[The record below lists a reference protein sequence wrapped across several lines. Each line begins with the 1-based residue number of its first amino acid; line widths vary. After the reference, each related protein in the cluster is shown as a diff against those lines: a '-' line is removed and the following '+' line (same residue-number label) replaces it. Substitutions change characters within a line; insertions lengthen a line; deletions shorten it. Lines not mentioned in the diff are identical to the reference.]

1 MGYAAWVRLCV
12 QCGASVEDPARFCS
26 ACGAPSDE
34 AEGHGSSDP
43 LVGRVVGGSYLL
55 QEVVGVG
62 GMGRVYKAEQS
73 TLGRT
78 VAVKVIHPHLL
89 GDEQTVA
96 RFYQEA
102 RASSRLNHPN
112 SVSII
117 DFGRTDDG
125 ILYLAMEFLSGK
137 DLALVMHEEGPLA
150 VERVCNILINTLDA
164 LGEAHEL
171 GIVHRDLK
179 PENIILRPLRS
190 GEDLVKVVDFG
201 LATIVG
207 KESSITKPGLVCGT
221 PDYMSPEQGR
231 GDGVDG
237 RGDIYA
243 LGVVLFELLVGHL
256 PYIDDTPTRVVLRH
270 LNDPI
275 PDPRHSSP
283 HRQIPDRLA
292 EVTMKALAKDAR
304 ERFQVARE
312 MQTALRQALEDLRVR
327 RTSVMPCPTCG
338 APVLGA
344 QNFCGECGARLTAAE
359 PALGS
364 NRSLRPS
371 FYPPLGSQR
380 EFVGRDD
387 ELRQIR
393 ESRHTAAQGAHWV
406 HVFGESGV
414 GKTRFLTEIAEVA
427 AAEGDLVVGAGAH
440 STGAPVPYAAIRTIL
455 AELLEVDDSELAR
468 MANRGDELGSTLAG
482 AGVDEVMNPAGLFGG
497 DGRSRTGAVAEALAC
512 AVRRARGR
520 ASSGRVMLIVDDL
533 SYCDG
538 LTQRTIIE
546 LARVLGSEPVLLVTA
561 GDHDRGVLANEIL
574 QLKGLNSVQAEQFL
588 AGSYHLRLVSGL
600 GELTESMG
608 GNILPLHL
616 EQLEALGTAPDD
628 GAPPRLADA
637 IAQRIERLEVDAQR
651 LLQSAAV
658 LGRTCDLDTLRAVS
672 GNDGLAGLDELAGN
686 SLVQLDGSKI
696 SITHPFIAE
705 LVAATIPAEAR
716 RALHRRAFEVMS
728 EMRAPQEVRAAHA
741 YRGVEPVT
749 SLVVLEKA
757 GDAAVSRG
765 DHWGAV
771 LEYQRAL
778 ELARRETLESGDTVY
793 DKAIATFSRKLGESL
808 ARAGDP
814 SGADGVLR
822 EALDLTAPK
831 SAERAKMLLSL
842 GRIASRRDR
851 PRDAMRH
858 FGQALEL
865 VAGVEPTVESHL
877 QVAIGRIRRIDGDP
891 RHAANAYRRALE
903 LFAEIGAPVETIAR
917 TRLELADALTAAGDH
932 DGAAGELRTVEGE
945 GRAHGGKGIVARAVG
960 MLGSIDELAGRARD
974 AQVRYEEAASLA
986 AESGDAPGY
995 RRWLSASKTL
1005 RASL

>member
-1 MGYAAWVRLCV
+1 LCH
-12 QCGASVEDPARFCS
+12 QCGASVEDAARFCP
-26 ACGAPSDE
+26 ACGASSDE
-34 AEGHGSSDP
+34 QAGGGAADP
-43 LVGRVVGGSYLL
+43 LIGRVVGGTYLL

-89 GDEQTVA
+89 SDEQTVA

-150 VERVCNILINTLDA
+150 VERVCNILVNTLDA

-190 GEDLVKVVDFG
+190 GQDLVKVVDFG

-237 RGDIYA
+237 RGDLYA

-270 LNDPI
+270 MNDPV
-275 PDPRHSSP
+275 PDPRASSP
-283 HRQIPDRLA
+283 NRNIPDRLA
-292 EVTMKALAKDAR
+292 EVTMKALAKDANDR
-304 ERFQVARE
+304 YQVARD
-312 MQTALRQALEDLRVR
+312 MQAALRGAVEDLRAPQESA
-327 RTSVMPCPTCG
+327 TPCPNCG
-338 APVLGA
+338 APASLA
-344 QNFCGECGARLTAAE
+344 QNFCGECGGRLAGPE

-380 EFVGRDD
+380 EFIGR
-387 ELRQIR
+387 EEEISLIR
-393 ESRHTAAQGAHWV
+393 EHRHAAAQGVHWV
-406 HVFGESGV
+406 HVFGEPGV
-414 GKTRFLTEIAEVA
+414 GKTRFLTEIAEIA
-427 AAEGDLVVGAGAH
+427 AAEGDLVIGAGAH
-440 STGAPVPYAAIRTIL
+440 STGAPVPYSAIRTIL

-468 MANRGDELGSTLAG
+468 MADRGEELGSVLAG
-482 AGVDEVMNPAGLFGG
+482 AGVDEVMNPAGLLGG
-497 DGRSRTGAVAEALAC
+497 EGRSRTGAVAEALAC

-520 ASSGRVMLIVDDL
+520 ASSGRVMLLVDDL
-533 SYCDG
+533 SDCDG
-538 LTQRTIIE
+538 LTQRTVVE
-546 LARVLGSEPVLLVTA
+546 LARVLGNEPVLLVTA
-561 GDHDRGVLANEIL
+561 GDHDRGVLAKETIRL
-574 QLKGLNSVQAEQFL
+574 DGLDPEEAERFL
-588 AGSYHLRLVSGL
+588 AGSFHLRLVSGL
-600 GELTESMG
+600 QKLTESVG
-608 GNILPLHL
+608 GTILPLHL
-616 EQLEALGTAPDD
+616 EQLEALGVAPDD
-628 GAPPRLADA
+628 GPPPRMADA
-637 IAQRIERLEVDAQR
+637 ILQRVERVEVDGQR

-658 LGRTCDLDTLRAVS
+658 LGRTCDLDALRAVS
-672 GNDGLAGLDELAGN
+672 GNHELVGLDELAGD
-686 SLVQLDGSKI
+686 SLVQLDGSKV
-696 SITHPFIAE
+696 SIVHPFIAD
-705 LVAATIPAEAR
+705 LMAASIPAEAR
-716 RALHRRAFEVMS
+716 RGLHRRAYEVLS
-728 EMRAPQEVRAAHA
+728 DLRAPQEVRAVHA
-741 YRGVEPVT
+741 FHGVEPVT

-757 GDAAVSRG
+757 GDASMARG
-765 DHWGAV
+765 DHLGAV
-771 LEYQRAL
+771 LEYRRAL
-778 ELARRETLESGDTVY
+778 EIARRETLESGDTVY
-793 DKAIATFSRKLGESL
+793 DRAIATFSRKLGEAL
-808 ARAGDP
+808 ARSGDAA
-814 SGADGVLR
+814 GADGVLR
-822 EALDLTAPK
+822 EALDLTMPR
-831 SAERAKMLLSL
+831 SADRARMLLSL

-865 VAGVEPTVESHL
+865 VAGVEPSVESDL
-877 QVAIGRIRRIDGDP
+877 QVAIGRIRRIEGNP
-891 RHAANAYRRALE
+891 HHAANAYRRALE
-903 LFAEIGAPVETIAR
+903 LFSEIGASANTLGR
-917 TRLELADALTAAGDH
+917 TRLELADALTAAGDRE
-932 DGAAGELRTVEGE
+932 GATHELGSVERDS
-945 GRAHGGKGIVARAVG
+945 RANGAMSLVARAVG

-986 AESGDAPGY
+986 AQAGDAPGY

-1005 RASL
+1005 RASI

>member
-1 MGYAAWVRLCV
+1 MCHH
-12 QCGASVEDPARFCS
+12 CGASVEAAARFCS
-26 ACGAPSDE
+26 ACGASSDE
-34 AEGHGSSDP
+34 QEGGGASDP

-137 DLALVMHEEGPLA
+137 DLALIMHEEGPLA
-150 VERVCNILINTLDA
+150 IDRVCNILVNTLDA

-190 GEDLVKVVDFG
+190 GDDLVKVVDFG

-231 GDGVDG
+231 GDTVDG
-237 RGDIYA
+237 RGDLYA

-270 LNDPI
+270 LNDPV
-275 PDPRHSSP
+275 PDPRTESP
-283 HRQIPDRLA
+283 NRNIPDRLA
-292 EVTMKALAKDAR
+292 EVTMKALAKSANSRYQIAR
-304 ERFQVARE
+304 D
-312 MQTALRQALEDLRVR
+312 MQAALRGAVEDLRVPR
-327 RTSVMPCPTCG
+327 ESVTNCPNCG
-338 APVLGA
+338 APGSLA
-344 QNFCGECGARLTAAE
+344 QNFCGECGGRLAGPE
-359 PALGS
+359 PSLGS

-380 EFVGRDD
+380 AFVGREE
-387 ELRQIR
+387 ELGLIR
-393 ESRHTAAQGAHWV
+393 EYRHAAAQGAHWV
-406 HVFGESGV
+406 HVFGEPGV
-414 GKTRFLTEIAEVA
+414 GKTRFLTEIAEIA
-427 AAEGDLVVGAGAH
+427 AAEGDLVIGAGAH
-440 STGAPVPYAAIRTIL
+440 STGAPVPYSAIRTIL

-468 MANRGDELGSTLAG
+468 MADRGDNLGSALAG
-482 AGVDEVMNPAGLFGG
+482 AGVDEVMNPAGLLGG
-497 DGRSRTGAVAEALAC
+497 DGRSRTGAVAEALAW
-512 AVRRARGR
+512 AVRRARAR

-538 LTQRTIIE
+538 LTQRTVIE
-546 LARVLGSEPVLLVTA
+546 LARVLGNEPVLLVTA
-561 GDHDRGVLANEIL
+561 GDDDRGVLANEVMHL
-574 QLKGLNSVQAEQFL
+574 DGLDSEAAERFL
-588 AGSYHLRLVSGL
+588 AGSFHLRLVSGL
-600 GELTESMG
+600 NKLTESVG
-608 GNILPLHL
+608 GTVLPLHL
-616 EQLEALGTAPDD
+616 EQLEALGVSPDD
-628 GAPPRLADA
+628 GPPPRMADA
-637 IAQRIERLEVDAQR
+637 ILQRVERVEVQAQR
-651 LLQSAAV
+651 LLQSVAV
-658 LGRTCDLDTLRAVS
+658 LGRTCELDTLRAVS
-672 GNDGLAGLDELAGN
+672 GNDELTGLDELAGN
-686 SLVQLDGSKI
+686 SLVQLDGSKV
-696 SITHPFIAE
+696 SIVHPFIAD
-705 LVAATIPAEAR
+705 LMAASIPAEAR
-716 RALHRRAFEVMS
+716 RGLHRRAFEVLS
-728 EMRAPQEVRAAHA
+728 EIRAPQEVRAVHA
-741 YRGVEPVT
+741 FHGVEPVT

-757 GDAAVSRG
+757 GDASMARG
-765 DHWGAV
+765 DHLGAV
-771 LEYQRAL
+771 LEYRRAL

-793 DKAIATFSRKLGESL
+793 DRAIATFSRKLGEAL
-808 ARAGDP
+808 ARSGDA

-822 EALDLTAPK
+822 EAIDLTVPR
-831 SAERAKMLLSL
+831 SADRAKMLLSL
-842 GRIASRRDR
+842 GRIAARRDR

-865 VAGVEPTVESHL
+865 VAGVEPSIESHL
-877 QVAIGRIRRIDGDP
+877 QVAIGRIRRIEGNPD
-891 RHAANAYRRALE
+891 HAANAYRRALE
-903 LFAEIGAPVETIAR
+903 LFAEIDASAGTLAR

-932 DGAAGELRTVEGE
+932 EGAAHELGSVERD
-945 GRAHGGKGIVARAVG
+945 GRANGATSLVARAVG

-986 AESGDAPGY
+986 AQAGDAPGY

-1005 RASL
+1005 RASI

>member
-1 MGYAAWVRLCV
+1 MCH
-12 QCGASVEDPARFCS
+12 QCGASVEDAARFCS
-26 ACGAPSDE
+26 ACGASSDE
-34 AEGHGSSDP
+34 PGGAGAADP
-43 LVGRVVGGSYLL
+43 LIGRVVGGTYLL

-89 GDEQTVA
+89 SDEQTVA

-137 DLALVMHEEGPLA
+137 DLALVMHEEGPLGI
-150 VERVCNILINTLDA
+150 ERVCNILVNTLDA

-190 GEDLVKVVDFG
+190 GDDLVKVVDFG

-237 RGDIYA
+237 RGDLYA

-270 LNDPI
+270 LNDPV
-275 PDPRHSSP
+275 PDPRVASP
-283 HRQIPDRLA
+283 NRDIPDRLA
-292 EVTMKALAKDAR
+292 EVTMKALAKNANDR
-304 ERFQVARE
+304 YQVARD
-312 MQTALRQALEDLRVR
+312 MQAALRGAVADLRVHR
-327 RTSVMPCPTCG
+327 ESVTPCPNCG
-338 APVLGA
+338 APASLA
-344 QNFCGECGARLTAAE
+344 QNFCGECGGRLAGPE
-359 PALGS
+359 PSLGS

-371 FYPPLGSQR
+371 FYPALGSQR
-380 EFVGRDD
+380 SFVGREQ
-387 ELRQIR
+387 ELTLIR
-393 ESRHTAAQGAHWV
+393 EHRHTAAQGVHWV
-406 HVFGESGV
+406 HVFGEPGV
-414 GKTRFLTEIAEVA
+414 GKTRFLTEIAEIA
-427 AAEGDLVVGAGAH
+427 AAEGDLVIGAGAH
-440 STGAPVPYAAIRTIL
+440 STGAPVPYSAIRRIL

-468 MANRGDELGSTLAG
+468 MADRGEELGSELAD
-482 AGVDEVMNPAGLFGG
+482 AGVDEVMNPAGLLGG
-497 DGRSRTGAVAEALAC
+497 EGRSRTGAVAEALAC

-533 SYCDG
+533 SDCDG
-538 LTQRTIIE
+538 LTQRTVIE
-546 LARVLGSEPVLLVTA
+546 LARVLGNEPVLLVTA
-561 GDHDRGVLANEIL
+561 GDHDRGVLASEAIRL
-574 QLKGLNSVQAEQFL
+574 DGLDSEEAERFL
-588 AGSYHLRLVSGL
+588 AGSFHLRLVSGL
-600 GELTESMG
+600 HKLTEFVG
-608 GNILPLHL
+608 GRILPLHL
-616 EQLEALGTAPDD
+616 EQLEALGVSPDD
-628 GAPPRLADA
+628 GPPPRMADA
-637 IAQRIERLEVDAQR
+637 ILQRVERVEVDAQR

-658 LGRTCDLDTLRAVS
+658 LGRTCDLDVLRAVS
-672 GNDGLAGLDELAGN
+672 GNTELVGLDELAGN
-686 SLVQLDGSKI
+686 SLVQLDGSKV
-696 SITHPFIAE
+696 SIVHPFIAD
-705 LVAATIPAEAR
+705 LMAASIPAEAR
-716 RALHRRAFEVMS
+716 RGLHRRAYEVLS
-728 EMRAPQEVRAAHA
+728 ELRAPQEVRAVHA
-741 YRGVEPVT
+741 FHGVEPVT

-757 GDAAVSRG
+757 GDASMARG
-765 DHWGAV
+765 DHLGAV
-771 LEYQRAL
+771 LEYRRAL

-793 DKAIATFSRKLGESL
+793 DRAIATFSRKLGEAL
-808 ARAGDP
+808 ARSGDAA
-814 SGADGVLR
+814 GADGVLR
-822 EALDLTAPK
+822 EALDLTMPR
-831 SAERAKMLLSL
+831 SADRARMLLSL
-842 GRIASRRDR
+842 GRIAARRDR

-865 VAGVEPTVESHL
+865 VAGVEPSVESHL
-877 QVAIGRIRRIDGDP
+877 QVAIGRIRRIEGNPD
-891 RHAANAYRRALE
+891 HAANAYRRALE
-903 LFAEIGAPVETIAR
+903 LFAEMDVPAHVLAR

-932 DGAAGELRTVEGE
+932 ESASHELGSVERD
-945 GRAHGGKGIVARAVG
+945 GRANGATSLVARAVG

-986 AESGDAPGY
+986 AQAGDAPGY

-1005 RASL
+1005 RASI

>member
-1 MGYAAWVRLCV
+1 MRLCH
-12 QCGASVEDPARFCS
+12 QCGASVEVDARFCS
-26 ACGAPSDE
+26 ACGASSDE
-34 AEGHGSSDP
+34 PEGGGASDP
-43 LVGRVVGGSYLL
+43 LVGRVVGGTYLL

-137 DLALVMHEEGPLA
+137 DLALVMHEEGPLE
-150 VERVCNILINTLDA
+150 VGRVCNILANTLDA

-190 GEDLVKVVDFG
+190 GDDLVKVVDFG
-201 LATIVG
+201 LATILG

-270 LNDPI
+270 LNDPV
-275 PDPRHSSP
+275 PDPRVANP
-283 HRQIPDRLA
+283 GRNIPDRLA
-292 EVTMKALAKDAR
+292 EVTMKALAKDANDR
-304 ERFQVARE
+304 YQLARD
-312 MQTALRQALEDLRVR
+312 MQSALRGALEDLRVS
-327 RTSVMPCPTCG
+327 RTSVTPCPNCG
-338 APVLGA
+338 AAVSLA
-344 QNFCGECGARLTAAE
+344 QNFCGECGARIAGPE

-380 EFVGRDD
+380 AFVGRED
-387 ELRQIR
+387 ELGLIR
-393 ESRHTAAQGAHWV
+393 EYRHAAAQGAHWV
-406 HVFGESGV
+406 HVFGEPGV

-427 AAEGDLVVGAGAH
+427 AAEGDLVIGAGAH
-440 STGAPVPYAAIRTIL
+440 PTGAPVPYSAIRTIL
-455 AELLEVDDSELAR
+455 AELLEVDGSELGR
-468 MANRGDELGSTLAG
+468 MAGRGDELGSALAV
-482 AGVDEVMNPAGLFGG
+482 AGVDEVMNPAGLLGG

-538 LTQRTIIE
+538 LTQRTVIE

-561 GDHDRGVLANEIL
+561 GDHNRGELANEAIHL
-574 QLKGLNSVQAEQFL
+574 DGLDSEEAERFL
-588 AGSYHLRLVSGL
+588 AGSFHLRLMSGL
-600 GELTESMG
+600 HKLTEAVG
-608 GNILPLHL
+608 GSVLPLHL
-616 EQLEALGTAPDD
+616 EQLEALGVSPDD
-628 GAPPRLADA
+628 GPPPRLADA
-637 IAQRIERLEVDAQR
+637 IAQRIERADVDAQR

-658 LGRTCDLDTLRAVS
+658 LGRTCDLDALRAVS
-672 GNDGLAGLDELAGN
+672 GDDELRGLDELSGS
-686 SLVQLDGSKI
+686 SLVVLDGSQV
-696 SITHPFIAE
+696 SIVHPFIAD
-705 LVAATIPAEAR
+705 LVEASIPAEAR
-716 RALHRRAFEVMS
+716 RQLHRRAYEVLS
-728 EMRAPQEVRAAHA
+728 DLRAPQEVRAAHA
-741 YRGVEPVT
+741 FRGVEPVT

-757 GDAAVSRG
+757 GDASMARG
-765 DHWGAV
+765 DHLGAV
-771 LEYQRAL
+771 LEYRRAL

-793 DKAIATFSRKLGESL
+793 DRAIATFSRKLGEAL
-808 ARAGDP
+808 ARSGDAA
-814 SGADGVLR
+814 GADGVLR
-822 EALDLTAPK
+822 EAIDLTAPN
-831 SAERAKMLLSL
+831 SADRAKMLLSL
-842 GRIASRRDR
+842 GRIAARRDR

-865 VAGVEPTVESHL
+865 VAGVEPSVESHL
-877 QVAIGRIRRIDGDP
+877 QVAIGRIRRIEGDP
-891 RHAANAYRRALE
+891 HHAANAYRRALE
-903 LFAEIGAPVETIAR
+903 LFAEIGATADTVTR
-917 TRLELADALTAAGDH
+917 TQLELADALTAAGDH
-932 DGAAGELRTVEGE
+932 EGAALQLGDIDRD
-945 GRAHGGKGIVARAVG
+945 GRANGATSMVARAVG

-986 AESGDAPGY
+986 AQAGDAPGY

-1005 RASL
+1005 RASI

>member
-1 MGYAAWVRLCV
+1 MRLCH
-12 QCGASVEDPARFCS
+12 QCGASVQDAARFCP

-34 AEGHGSSDP
+34 VGGHGASDP

-89 GDEQTVA
+89 SDEQTVA

-150 VERVCNILINTLDA
+150 TDRICQILVNTLDA

-207 KESSITKPGLVCGT
+207 KETSITKPGLVCGT

-237 RGDIYA
+237 RGDLYA

-275 PDPRHSSP
+275 PDPSKSAPNRDIS
-283 HRQIPDRLA
+283 DKLA
-292 EVTMKALAKDAR
+292 QVVMKALAKEAK
-304 ERFQVARE
+304 ERFQLARD
-312 MQTALRQALEDLRVR
+312 MQAALRDVLEEMRGQR
-327 RTSVMPCPTCG
+327 SSVLPCPSCG
-338 APVLGA
+338 AAVSA
-344 QNFCGECGARLTAAE
+344 SQNFCGECGARLTEAE

-380 EFVGRDD
+380 DFVGREE

-406 HVFGESGV
+406 HVYGEPGV
-414 GKTRFLTEIAEVA
+414 GKTRFLTEIAEIA

-440 STGAPVPYAAIRTIL
+440 STGAPVPYAAIQTIL
-455 AELLEVDDSELAR
+455 AELLEVDESELAR

-482 AGVDEVMNPAGLFGG
+482 AGIDEVMNPSGLFGG

-520 ASSGRVMLIVDDL
+520 ASSGRAMLIIDDL
-533 SYCDG
+533 SECDG
-538 LTQRTIIE
+538 LTQRTVIE
-546 LARVLGSEPVLLVTA
+546 LARVLGTEPVLLVTA
-561 GDHDRGVLANEIL
+561 GDDDRGVLANEIL
-574 QLKGLNSVQAEQFL
+574 HLNGLNGEQAERFL

-600 GELTESMG
+600 QQLTETIG
-608 GNILPLHL
+608 GNVLPLHL
-616 EQLEALGTAPDD
+616 EQLEALGVTPEE
-628 GAPPRLADA
+628 GPPPRLADA
-637 IAQRIERLEVDAQR
+637 IAQRIERLDVDAQR
-651 LLQSAAV
+651 LLQAAGI
-658 LGRTCDLDTLRAVS
+658 LGRTCSLDTLRAVS
-672 GNDGLAGLDELAGN
+672 DNHDLSGLDELAGN
-686 SLVQLDGSKI
+686 SLVRLNGNQI
-696 SITHPFIAE
+696 SVTHPFIAE
-705 LVAATIPAEAR
+705 LVGASVPAEAR
-716 RALHRRAFEVMS
+716 RTLHRRAFEVLS
-728 EMRAPQEVRAAHA
+728 ELRAPQEVRAAHA
-741 YRGVEPVT
+741 YRGVDPVT

-757 GDAAVSRG
+757 GDAAASRG
-765 DHWGAV
+765 DHLGAV
-771 LEYQRAL
+771 LQYRRAL
-778 ELARRETLESGDTVY
+778 EIARRETLESGDTVY
-793 DKAIATFSRKLGESL
+793 DGAIATFSRKLGEAL

-822 EALDLTAPK
+822 EAMDLTALRSP
-831 SAERAKMLLSL
+831 ERAKMLLSL
-842 GRIASRRDR
+842 GRIAARRDR

-865 VAGVEPTVESHL
+865 VAGVEPAIESHL
-877 QVAIGRIRRIDGDP
+877 QVALGRIRRIDGDP
-891 RHAANAYRRALE
+891 HHAANAYRRALE
-903 LFAEIGAPVETIAR
+903 LFGEIGAAKELIAR

-932 DGAAGELRTVEGE
+932 EGAAAELHSVERDAKGE
-945 GRAHGGKGIVARAVG
+945 GGTNLVARAVG
-960 MLGSIDELAGRARD
+960 MLGSIDELVGRGRD

-986 AESGDAPGY
+986 AEAGDAPGY

>member
-1 MGYAAWVRLCV
+1 M
-12 QCGASVEDPARFCS
+12 
-26 ACGAPSDE
+26 
-34 AEGHGSSDP
+34 
-43 LVGRVVGGSYLL
+43 VGGSYLL

-78 VAVKVIHPHLL
+78 IAVKVIHPHLL

-137 DLALVMHEEGPLA
+137 DLALVMHEEGPLP
-150 VERVCNILINTLDA
+150 VDRICNVLLNTLDA

-231 GDGVDG
+231 GDSVDG

-243 LGVVLFELLVGHL
+243 LGVVLFELLAGHL

-270 LNDPI
+270 LNDPV
-275 PDPRHSSP
+275 PDPRRASP
-283 HRQIPDRLA
+283 NRDIPDRLA
-292 EVTMKALAKDAR
+292 EVTMKALAKDAN

-312 MQTALRQALEDLRVR
+312 MQDALRAVLDDLRVR
-327 RTSVMPCPTCG
+327 RASVTPCPNCG
-338 APVLGA
+338 APVGAA
-344 QNFCGECGARLTAAE
+344 QNFCGECGARLVAAE

-380 EFVGRDD
+380 EFVGREP
-387 ELRQIR
+387 ELQLIR
-393 ESRHTAAQGAHWV
+393 ESRHAAAQGAHWV
-406 HVFGESGV
+406 HLFGEPGV
-414 GKTRFLTEIAEVA
+414 GKTRFLTEIAEIA

-440 STGAPVPYAAIRTIL
+440 ATGAPVPYAAIRPIL
-455 AELLEVDDSELAR
+455 AELLEVDDAELVR

-482 AGVDEVMNPAGLFGG
+482 AGVDEVMNPSGLFSG
-497 DGRSRTGAVAEALAC
+497 DGRSRTGAVAEAIAC

-533 SYCDG
+533 PHCDG
-538 LTQRTIIE
+538 LTQRTVIE
-546 LARVLGSEPVLLVTA
+546 LSRVLGTEPVLLVTA
-561 GDHDRGVLANEIL
+561 GDHDRGVLSNEVIRL
-574 QLKGLNSVQAEQFL
+574 EGLDSTEAERFL

-600 GELTESMG
+600 QQLTESIG

-616 EQLEALGTAPDD
+616 EQLEALGVAPQD
-628 GAPPRLADA
+628 GPPPRLADA

-651 LLQSAAV
+651 LLQAAGV
-658 LGRTCDLDTLRAVS
+658 LGRTCDLDTLRKVS
-672 GNDGLAGLDELAGN
+672 GNDELIGLDELVGN
-686 SLVQLDGSKI
+686 SLVQLDGSKV

-705 LVAATIPAEAR
+705 LVAASIPAEAR
-716 RALHRRAFEVMS
+716 RALHRRAFEIS
-728 EMRAPQEVRAAHA
+728 GQLRAPEEVRAAHA
-741 YRGVEPVT
+741 YRGVDPVT

-757 GDAAVSRG
+757 GDAAMGRG
-765 DHWGAV
+765 DHPGAV

-778 ELARRETLESGDTVY
+778 EIARRETLESGDTVY
-793 DKAIATFSRKLGESL
+793 DTAIATFSRKLGEAL

-822 EALDLTAPK
+822 EALDLTAPT
-831 SAERAKMLLSL
+831 SADRAKMLLSL

-851 PRDAMRH
+851 PRDAMRQ

-865 VAGVEPTVESHL
+865 VAGVEPTVESDL

-891 RHAANAYRRALE
+891 HHAANAYRRALE
-903 LFAEIGAPVETIAR
+903 LYDEIGGASATIAR

-932 DGAAGELRTVEGE
+932 ESAARELRAVENTA
-945 GRAHGGKGIVARAVG
+945 RANGAISLMARAVG

-986 AESGDAPGY
+986 AEAGDAPGY

>member
-1 MGYAAWVRLCV
+1 MVRLCV
-12 QCGASVEDPARFCS
+12 QCGASVEDAARFCS

-34 AEGHGSSDP
+34 VGGPGSSDP

-125 ILYLAMEFLSGK
+125 VLYLAMEFLSGK
-137 DLALVMHEEGPLA
+137 DLALVMHEEGPLPI
-150 VERVCNILINTLDA
+150 ERVCKILIHTLDA

-237 RGDIYA
+237 RGDLYA
-243 LGVVLFELLVGHL
+243 LGVVLFELLVGRL

-275 PDPRHSSP
+275 PDPRKESP
-283 HRQIPDRLA
+283 RRGIPDQLA
-292 EVTMKALAKDAR
+292 EATMRALAKDPKQ
-304 ERFQVARE
+304 RFQVARE
-312 MQTALRQALEDLRVR
+312 MQEALRGVLEELSAQRI
-327 RTSVMPCPTCG
+327 SVTPCPSCG
-338 APVLGA
+338 APA
-344 QNFCGECGARLTAAE
+344 SPSQNFCGECGARLAE
-359 PALGS
+359 PQPSIGS

-380 EFVGRDD
+380 EFVGRQDV
-387 ELRQIR
+387 LGTIR
-393 ESRHTAAQGAHWV
+393 ESRRAAAQGAHWV
-406 HVFGESGV
+406 HIVGEPGV
-414 GKTRFLTEIAEVA
+414 GKTRLLTEAAEIAA
-427 AAEGDLVVGAGAH
+427 SEGDLVIGAGAH
-440 STGAPVPYAAIRTIL
+440 STGAPVPYSAIQTIL
-455 AELLEVDDSELAR
+455 AELLEVDESELAR
-468 MANRGDELGSTLAG
+468 MANRGGELGSELAG
-482 AGVDEVMNPAGLFGG
+482 AGIHEVMHPAGLSGS
-497 DGRSRTGAVAEALAC
+497 DNRPRTGAVAEALAC
-512 AVRRARGR
+512 AVRRAKAR

-533 SYCDG
+533 SHCDG
-538 LTQRTIIE
+538 LTQRTITE
-546 LARVLGSEPVLLVTA
+546 LSRVLGNEPVLLVTA
-561 GDHDRGVLANEIL
+561 GDHDRGVLADEVVVL
-574 QLKGLNSVQAEQFL
+574 QGLSSEEAERFL

-600 GELTESMG
+600 DKLTESLG
-608 GNILPLHL
+608 GNVLPLHL
-616 EQLEALGTAPDD
+616 EQLEALGISPEE
-628 GAPPRLADA
+628 GPPPRTADA

-651 LLQSAAV
+651 LLQAAAV
-658 LGRTCDLDTLRAVS
+658 LGRTCELDTLRMVS
-672 GNDGLAGLDELAGN
+672 GNEQLSGLDELAGN
-686 SLVQLDGSKI
+686 SLVQLNGSRI

-705 LVAATIPAEAR
+705 LVAASIPAEAR
-716 RALHRRAFEVMS
+716 RALHRQAYRVLS
-728 EMRAPQEVRAAHA
+728 EQRAPQEVRALHA
-741 YRGVEPVT
+741 FQGVDPVT

-757 GDAAVSRG
+757 GDSAMARG
-765 DHWGAV
+765 DHLGAV
-771 LEYQRAL
+771 LQYQRAL

-793 DKAIATFSRKLGESL
+793 DSAMATFSRKLAEAL
-808 ARAGDP
+808 ARSGDP
-814 SGADGVLR
+814 AGADGVLR

-831 SAERAKMLLSL
+831 SAARAKMLLSL
-842 GRIASRRDR
+842 GRIAGRRDR

-858 FGQALEL
+858 FGRALEL
-865 VAGVEPTVESHL
+865 VAGVEPSVESHL
-877 QVAIGRIRRIDGDP
+877 QVAIGRIRRMDGDP

-903 LFAEIGAPVETIAR
+903 LFAEMGAPEETLAR
-917 TRLELADALTAAGDH
+917 TKLELADALTAAGDH
-932 DGAAGELRTVEGE
+932 EGAALELHSVEEMSRKNGSTSL
-945 GRAHGGKGIVARAVG
+945 VARAVG

-974 AQVRYEEAASLA
+974 AQRRYEEAASLA
-986 AESGDAPGY
+986 AKAGDAPGY

>member
-1 MGYAAWVRLCV
+1 MRYAAEVRLCH
-12 QCGASVEDPARFCS
+12 QCGASVEVAARFCS
-26 ACGAPSDE
+26 ACGAASDE
-34 AEGHGSSDP
+34 QEAGGAADP

-125 ILYLAMEFLSGK
+125 ILFLAMEFLSGK

-150 VERVCNILINTLDA
+150 VDRVCNILVNTLDA

-190 GEDLVKVVDFG
+190 GDDLVKVVDFG

-243 LGVVLFELLVGHL
+243 LGVVLFELLAGHL

-270 LNDPI
+270 LNDPV
-275 PDPRHSSP
+275 PDPREANP
-283 HRQIPDRLA
+283 GRNIPDRLA
-292 EVTMKALAKDAR
+292 EVTMKALAKDAND
-304 ERFQVARE
+304 RFQLARD
-312 MQTALRQALEDLRVR
+312 MQAALRGALEDMRVR
-327 RTSVMPCPTCG
+327 RASVTPCPTCG
-338 APVLGA
+338 APASLA
-344 QNFCGECGARLTAAE
+344 QNFCGECGGRLAGPE
-359 PALGS
+359 PSLGS

-380 EFVGRDD
+380 SFVGREE
-387 ELRQIR
+387 ELGLIR
-393 ESRHTAAQGAHWV
+393 EYRHAAAQGVHWV
-406 HVFGESGV
+406 HVFGEPGV

-427 AAEGDLVVGAGAH
+427 AAEGDVVIGAGAH
-440 STGAPVPYAAIRTIL
+440 STGAPVPYSAIRTIL
-455 AELLEVDDSELAR
+455 AELLEVDDAELAR
-468 MANRGDELGSTLAG
+468 IAGRGDELGSVLAG
-482 AGVDEVMNPAGLFGG
+482 AGVDEVMNPAGLLGG
-497 DGRSRTGAVAEALAC
+497 GGRSRTGAVAEALAC

-533 SYCDG
+533 SHCDG
-538 LTQRTIIE
+538 LTQRTVIE

-561 GDHDRGVLANEIL
+561 GDHDRGVLANEMMPL
-574 QLKGLNSVQAEQFL
+574 EGLDSEEAERFL
-588 AGSYHLRLVSGL
+588 AGSFHLRLVSGL
-600 GELTESMG
+600 HKIAESVG
-608 GNILPLHL
+608 GKVLPLHL
-616 EQLEALGTAPDD
+616 EQLEALGVSPDD
-628 GAPPRLADA
+628 GPVPRMADA
-637 IAQRIERLEVDAQR
+637 IAQRIERVEVEAQR

-672 GNDGLAGLDELAGN
+672 GNEELVGLDELAGN
-686 SLVQLDGSKI
+686 SLVRLDGSKV
-696 SITHPFIAE
+696 SIVHPFIAD
-705 LVAATIPAEAR
+705 LVAASIPAEAR
-716 RALHRRAFEVMS
+716 RALHRRAYEVLS
-728 EMRAPQEVRAAHA
+728 ELRAPQEVRAAHA
-741 YRGVEPVT
+741 YRGVDPVT

-757 GDAAVSRG
+757 GDASMARG
-765 DHWGAV
+765 DHIGAV
-771 LEYQRAL
+771 LEYRRAL

-793 DKAIATFSRKLGESL
+793 DVAIATFSRKLGQAL
-808 ARAGDP
+808 ARSGDAA
-814 SGADGVLR
+814 GADGVLR
-822 EALDLTAPK
+822 EALDLTMPQ
-831 SAERAKMLLSL
+831 SADRAKMLLSL
-842 GRIASRRDR
+842 GQIAARRDR

-865 VAGVEPTVESHL
+865 VAGVAPSVES
-877 QVAIGRIRRIDGDP
+877 
-891 RHAANAYRRALE
+891 
-903 LFAEIGAPVETIAR
+903 
-917 TRLELADALTAAGDH
+917 
-932 DGAAGELRTVEGE
+932 
-945 GRAHGGKGIVARAVG
+945 
-960 MLGSIDELAGRARD
+960 
-974 AQVRYEEAASLA
+974 
-986 AESGDAPGY
+986 
-995 RRWLSASKTL
+995 
-1005 RASL
+1005 

>member
-1 MGYAAWVRLCV
+1 MGYAAEVRLCH
-12 QCGASVEDPARFCS
+12 QCGASVEDAARFCS
-26 ACGAPSDE
+26 ACGTPSDE
-34 AEGHGSSDP
+34 QESGGAADP
-43 LVGRVVGGSYLL
+43 LIGRVVGGSYLL

-150 VERVCNILINTLDA
+150 IERVCNILVNTLDA

-231 GDGVDG
+231 GDRVDG
-237 RGDIYA
+237 RGDLYA

-275 PDPRHSSP
+275 PDPREVRP
-283 HRQIPDRLA
+283 NRNIPDRLA
-292 EVTMKALAKDAR
+292 EVTMKALAKNANDRYQLAR
-304 ERFQVARE
+304 D
-312 MQTALRQALEDLRVR
+312 MQEALRSALEDVRVR
-327 RTSVMPCPTCG
+327 RASVTPCPSCG
-338 APVLGA
+338 APASLA
-344 QNFCGECGARLTAAE
+344 QNFCGECGGRLTGAE

-371 FYPPLGSQR
+371 FYPALGSQR
-380 EFVGRDD
+380 QFVGREE
-387 ELRQIR
+387 ELGLIR
-393 ESRHTAAQGAHWV
+393 EHRHTASQGAHWV
-406 HVFGESGV
+406 HVFGEPGV
-414 GKTRFLTEIAEVA
+414 GKTRFLTEIAELA
-427 AAEGDLVVGAGAH
+427 AAEGDLVIGAGAH
-440 STGAPVPYAAIRTIL
+440 STGAPVPYSAIRTIL

-468 MANRGDELGSTLAG
+468 MANRGDELGSALAG
-482 AGVDEVMNPAGLFGG
+482 AGVDEVMNPAGLLGG

-512 AVRRARGR
+512 AVRRARVR

-533 SYCDG
+533 FYCDG
-538 LTQRTIIE
+538 LTQRTVIE
-546 LARVLGSEPVLLVTA
+546 LARALGNEPVLLVTA
-561 GDHDRGVLANEIL
+561 GDHDRAVLADEVIRL
-574 QLKGLNSVQAEQFL
+574 DGFDTEQAERFL
-588 AGSYHLRLVSGL
+588 AGSFHLRLVSGL
-600 GELTESMG
+600 DKLTASMG

-616 EQLEALGTAPDD
+616 EQLEALGASPDE
-628 GAPPRLADA
+628 GPPPRMADA
-637 IAQRIERLEVDAQR
+637 IAQRVERLDVDAQR

-658 LGRTCDLDTLRAVS
+658 LGRSCDLDALRLIS
-672 GNDGLAGLDELAGN
+672 GNDGLLGLDELAGN
-686 SLVQLDGSKI
+686 SLVQLDGSKVNI
-696 SITHPFIAE
+696 VHPFIAD
-705 LVAATIPAEAR
+705 LVAASIPAEAR
-716 RALHRRAFEVMS
+716 RQLHRRAYEVLS
-728 EMRAPQEVRAAHA
+728 SLRAPQEVRAAHA
-741 YRGVEPVT
+741 FRGVDAVT

-757 GDAAVSRG
+757 GDAAMARG
-765 DHWGAV
+765 DHLGAV
-771 LEYQRAL
+771 LEYRRAL

-793 DKAIATFSRKLGESL
+793 DRAIATFSRKLGEAL
-808 ARAGDP
+808 ARSGDAA
-814 SGADGVLR
+814 GADGVLR
-822 EALDLTAPK
+822 EALDLTMPR

-865 VAGVEPTVESHL
+865 VAGVEPSIESNL
-877 QVAIGRIRRIDGDP
+877 QVAIGRIRRIEGDP
-891 RHAANAYRRALE
+891 HHAANAYRRALE
-903 LFAEIGAPVETIAR
+903 LFAEIGASAETISR

-932 DGAAGELRTVEGE
+932 EGAHHELQSVERE
-945 GRAHGGKGIVARAVG
+945 SSANGGKSLVARAVG
-960 MLGSIDELAGRARD
+960 MLGTIDELAGRARD
-974 AQVRYEEAASLA
+974 AQVRYEKAAALA
-986 AESGDAPGY
+986 AQAGDAPGY

-1005 RASL
+1005 RASI